1 MQVFGLQVFGLRVSA
16 LVLLVIMYGAAHSP
30 ALSHELRP
38 GFLELKQTG
47 VETYDVRFKVPARG
61 DMRLGLHV
69 RLPADCS
76 ETRPPGLEH
85 TGGAFVERSAVRC
98 PGGLAG
104 REISIDGLSGT
115 FTDVVV
121 RVERTGGSVQAARLT
136 PDRIS
141 FTVAVQPT
149 WVDTAGTYFLLGVEH
164 ILLGIDHLLFVLAL
178 LLLVR
183 DVWML
188 VKVITAFTVAHS
200 ITLALAALGWADIP
214 QAPVEAVIALSIMF
228 VAAEALRR
236 SGPETDFTKRAPW
249 IVAFAFG
256 LLHGLGFGGALKEIG
271 LPQSD
276 VPLALL
282 SFNLGVEAGQ
292 LLFVFAVVA
301 MKALF
306 DRLFT
311 AKLSF
316 VRTLAGYGI
325 GSLAAVWF
333 VQRVALIL

>member
-1 MQVFGLQVFGLRVSA
+1 MIRLLAAV
-16 LVLLVIMYGAAHSP
+16 VLLVGFHS
-30 ALSHELRP
+30 ASDSHELRP
-38 GFLELKQTG
+38 GFLEIRQTG
-47 VETYDVRFKVPARG
+47 ADTYDIRFKVPARG

-69 RLPADCS
+69 RLPADCA
-76 ETRPPGLEH
+76 ETSPPRIERSGAALLEH
-85 TGGAFVERSAVRC
+85 SAVRC
-98 PGGLAG
+98 PGGLAH
-104 REISIDGLSGT
+104 REVSIDGLSGT

-121 RVERTGGSVQAARLT
+121 RVESADGAVQAARLT
-136 PDRIS
+136 PDSPS
-141 FTVAVQPT
+141 FTVAAAPT
-149 WVDTAGTYFLLGVEH
+149 WVETARTYFLLGVEH

-200 ITLALAALGWADIP
+200 ITLALAALGWAQIP

-228 VAAEALRR
+228 VAAEVVRQTR
-236 SGPETDFTKRAPW
+236 PESDLTKRMPW
-249 IVAFAFG
+249 LVAFAFG

-282 SFNLGVEAGQ
+282 TFNLGVEAGQ
-292 LLFVFAVVA
+292 LLFVFTVVGVST
-301 MKALF
+301 LVRRVF
-306 DRLFT
+306 SLDRSWLRT
-311 AKLSF
+311 A
-316 VRTLAGYGI
+316 AGYGI

-333 VQRVALIL
+333 VQRVALFL

>member
-1 MQVFGLQVFGLRVSA
+1 VIR
-16 LVLLVIMYGAAHSP
+16 LLAAAFLLLAAHSGVD
-30 ALSHELRP
+30 AHELRP
-38 GFLELKQTG
+38 GFLEIRQTG
-47 VETYDVRFKVPARG
+47 EETYDIRFKVPARG

-69 RLPADCS
+69 RLPPVCAETEPRQS
-76 ETRPPGLEH
+76 ERAGAALVEH
-85 TGGAFVERSAVRC
+85 LAVQC

-104 REISIDGLSGT
+104 REVSIDGLSGT

-121 RVERTGGSVQAARLT
+121 RVESDDGAVQAARLT
-136 PDRIS
+136 PDAPS
-141 FTVAVQPT
+141 FTVAAAPT
-149 WVDTAGTYFLLGVEH
+149 WIETAQTYFLLGVEH

-200 ITLALAALGWADIP
+200 ITLALAALGWAQIP

-228 VAAEALRR
+228 VAAEIVRQT
-236 SGPETDFTKRAPW
+236 GPESDITKRMPW
-249 IVAFAFG
+249 LVAFAFG

-282 SFNLGVEAGQ
+282 TFNLGVEAGQ
-292 LLFVFAVVA
+292 LLFVFAVVGA
-301 MKALF
+301 GALLG
-306 DRLFT
+306 RL
-311 AKLSF
+311 LSF
-316 VRTLAGYGI
+316 ERPWFRTALGYGI

-333 VQRVALIL
+333 VQRVALFL